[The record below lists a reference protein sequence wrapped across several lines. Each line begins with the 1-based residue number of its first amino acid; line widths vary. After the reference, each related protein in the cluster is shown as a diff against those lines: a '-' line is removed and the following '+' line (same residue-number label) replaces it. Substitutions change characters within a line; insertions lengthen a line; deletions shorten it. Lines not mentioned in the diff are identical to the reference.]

1 MMHMNEF
8 GPMMTNVQNNFNAM
22 DENTTAIADATY
34 HTGKVVDLIILVA
47 AIVISIVALFI
58 TVRLAKMITDVM
70 TAPIR
75 ELESAAKGMAEGS
88 LNVDISYNSGDE

>member
-22 DENTTAIADATY
+22 DENTTAIADDTY
-34 HTGKVVDLIILVA
+34 HTGKVVDL
-47 AIVISIVALFI
+47 
-58 TVRLAKMITDVM
+58 ITDVM